1 MKPER
6 EVAAEPVDDAVFDAQ
21 FKEQLVGIIGP
32 LRAFARGL
40 CAQRTLADDLVQ
52 EAMMRAWSARR
63 SYTHGT
69 NFRAWIFMILRNQYY
84 TTLRKNARV
93 VAWDPEAAE
102 RILVTPATQHVG
114 IEVADVVQALQKINP
129 EQREVLL
136 LVGANGLSYEEASEI
151 MGCAVGTIKS
161 RLARGRAALSALIE
175 GAEPEPHITGKP
187 GHPPPYK
194 L

>member
-1 MKPER
+1 MTSG
-6 EVAAEPVDDAVFDAQ
+6 EPVSTEPLDDAAFDAE
-21 FKEQLVGIIGP
+21 FKRQLVGIIGP

-52 EAMMRAWSARR
+52 EAMLRAWSARR
-63 SYTHGT
+63 SYTPGT

-84 TTLRKNARV
+84 TSLRKNARM

-114 IEVADVVQALQKINP
+114 LEVADVVHALQKINQ
-129 EQREVLL
+129 EQREVLI
-136 LVGANGLSYEEASEI
+136 LVGANGLSYEEAAQI

-161 RLARGRAALSALIE
+161 RLARGRTALQALIDGPDDE
-175 GAEPEPHITGKP
+175 QNVATFP
-187 GHPPPYK
+187 GRRPTERS
-194 L
+194 

>member
-114 IEVADVVQALQKINP
+114 IEV
-129 EQREVLL
+129 
-136 LVGANGLSYEEASEI
+136 
-151 MGCAVGTIKS
+151 
-161 RLARGRAALSALIE
+161 
-175 GAEPEPHITGKP
+175 
-187 GHPPPYK
+187 
-194 L
+194 

>member
-1 MKPER
+1 
-6 EVAAEPVDDAVFDAQ
+6 VTSGEPASTEPLDDAAFDAE
-21 FKEQLVGIIGP
+21 FKRQLVGIIGP

-52 EAMMRAWSARR
+52 EAMLRAWSARR
-63 SYTHGT
+63 SYTPGT

-84 TTLRKNARV
+84 TSLRKNARM

-114 IEVADVVQALQKINP
+114 LEVADVVQALQKINQ
-129 EQREVLL
+129 EQREVLIL
-136 LVGANGLSYEEASEI
+136 IGANGLSYEEAAQI

-161 RLARGRAALSALIE
+161 RLARGRMALQALIE
-175 GAEPEPHITGKP
+175 GPDDEQNVGKP
-187 GHPPPYK
+187 PARKPATRS
-194 L
+194 